1 VPCSDSDSD
10 AEGEE
15 VHADTHVEKGPATG
29 KVCLLSAS
37 VSKRSVR
44 AQSLWELL
52 VKRTECRAKCQ
63 SMPREGDVPV
73 HVQFVFLICIFCC
86 R

>member
-1 VPCSDSDSD
+1 MPCSDSDSD